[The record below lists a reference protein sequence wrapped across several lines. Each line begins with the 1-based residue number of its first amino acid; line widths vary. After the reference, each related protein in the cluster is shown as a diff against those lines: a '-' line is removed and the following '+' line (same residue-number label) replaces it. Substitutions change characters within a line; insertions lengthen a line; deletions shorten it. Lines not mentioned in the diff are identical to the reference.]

1 MQKVYT
7 TIQDGAKA
15 PRMAVLRNFCKT
27 RMGTGFMLPL
37 STGQG
42 VACNE
47 CQAFECALVYVLL
60 KTLDQTCL

>member
-1 MQKVYT
+1 
-7 TIQDGAKA
+7 
-15 PRMAVLRNFCKT
+15 
-27 RMGTGFMLPL
+27 MLPL
-37 STGQG
+37 STGQS